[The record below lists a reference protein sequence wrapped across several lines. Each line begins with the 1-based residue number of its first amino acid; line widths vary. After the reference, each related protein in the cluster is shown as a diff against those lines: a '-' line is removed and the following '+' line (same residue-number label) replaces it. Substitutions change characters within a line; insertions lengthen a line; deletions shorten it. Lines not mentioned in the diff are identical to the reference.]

1 MIGDNLSMSAQRL
14 PLAAMPV
21 GDPRRPLIGRAA
33 FGTLMASAIFFVF
46 TATKQIKPVYHHAP
60 WENDPYDTVFSFTM
74 FFVPL
79 IAAYLLVQVSLCRK
93 ADPLSVSRTVAILR
107 GCRVAVGAIV
117 VEMVTAWVAIAVGA
131 NRSHWTSG
139 ATGILV
145 ALLILSTIVTGKVI
159 VDLRRAPRLQS
170 PNRTDNSSDWLT
182 DLITVAKRES
192 RWLGP
197 LRRPGLLVL
206 AWVERTFVREIRRH
220 PLVAAALSSGAFGVT
235 VFGYQAVREGYSLSV
250 MLLTM
255 SLGTC
260 GMFAFLVLAGSYL
273 GVVRAS
279 TPLTG
284 VRRRAVDAGVVA
296 CIAAIGAL
304 AFRDSLWWIIG
315 SNPLAAGS
323 AQFAAL
329 VGGASLFAF
338 VAVFTVE
345 ALLRSHSRM
354 IH

>member
-1 MIGDNLSMSAQRL
+1 
-14 PLAAMPV
+14 MPQGRTIV
-21 GDPRRPLIGRAA
+21 GQPHRRDTPWMPCRRRGHRGRD
-33 FGTLMASAIFFVF
+33 G
-46 TATKQIKPVYHHAP
+46 Y
-60 WENDPYDTVFSFTM
+60 
-74 FFVPL
+74 
-79 IAAYLLVQVSLCRK
+79 C
-93 ADPLSVSRTVAILR
+93 LR
-107 GCRVAVGAIV
+107 
-117 VEMVTAWVAIAVGA
+117 VAIAVGA

-206 AWVERTFVREIRRH
+206 AWVKRTFVREIRRH

-273 GVVRAS
+273 GVVR
-279 TPLTG
+279 PQ
-284 VRRRAVDAGVVA
+284 RR
-296 CIAAIGAL
+296 
-304 AFRDSLWWIIG
+304 
-315 SNPLAAGS
+315 
-323 AQFAAL
+323 
-329 VGGASLFAF
+329 
-338 VAVFTVE
+338 
-345 ALLRSHSRM
+345 
-354 IH
+354 